1 MISFPFLRRPR
12 ERFWV
17 PTHQNLGEKVPGAPT
32 AKGKRNEQTPK
43 EPVSAPSFRQPP
55 KEPPSYKV
63 SNIRYKDCHPLWR
76 VRGCTECN
84 TQPKSECNTQPKS
97 LKRACCSGRTLPT
110 PISGPSFSSYSSKK
124 EESSGDLALIAIGA
138 GKVLHH
144 VDVRQESDKSFS
156 AACPKTPPKRRCS
169 TDAYPRKTSSQGHR
183 NAMTMPSP
191 HQRIAIAQQ
200 SQQHPKSG
208 KDLLTRASQSNPLNQ
223 GCARMS
229 LAPPFRLPSRRDRS
243 AVSSPDIR
251 SRAVPENVD

>member
-1 MISFPFLRRPR
+1 MQHSAKVRVQHSAKVFEEDLLFGTNLADADIRAIILIIFVEKGGIVWGFGVDCYRCGQGPASRRR
-12 ERFWV
+12 ETR
-17 PTHQNLGEKVPGAPT
+17 
-32 AKGKRNEQTPK
+32 
-43 EPVSAPSFRQPP
+43 
-55 KEPPSYKV
+55 
-63 SNIRYKDCHPLWR
+63 
-76 VRGCTECN
+76 
-84 TQPKSECNTQPKS
+84 
-97 LKRACCSGRTLPT
+97 
-110 PISGPSFSSYSSKK
+110 
-124 EESSGDLALIAIGA
+124 
-138 GKVLHH
+138 
-144 VDVRQESDKSFS
+144 VRQESDKSFS

-208 KDLLTRASQSNPLNQ
+208 KDLLTRASQSKPLNQ

-243 AVSSPDIR
+243 AVSSPDII